1 MSSDPRMVDRAD
13 TALANADVQVVSH
26 EQRESVWSVLR
37 HGLREFWRRAI
48 QMGRLIIGVPD
59 YDTYVEHLR
68 RFHPERKPMTY
79 EEFFVER
86 QNARYKGGGGR
97 CC

>member
-1 MSSDPRMVDRAD
+1 MTAAKVD
-13 TALANADVQVVSH
+13 TAVLTGITGSAAVTTSAGRGALRTAVRNAWRKGVQVC
-26 EQRESVWSVLR
+26 
-37 HGLREFWRRAI
+37 
-48 QMGRLIIGVPD
+48 RLIIGVPD

-68 RFHPERKPMTY
+68 RFHPERTPMTY
-79 EEFFVER
+79 EEFFIER

>member
-1 MSSDPRMVDRAD
+1 MSAPASASAIGATLRGAWRHA
-13 TALANADVQVVSH
+13 VQV
-26 EQRESVWSVLR
+26 
-37 HGLREFWRRAI
+37 A
-48 QMGRLIIGVPD
+48 RLIIGVPD

-68 RFHPERKPMTY
+68 RFHPERTPMTY

-86 QNARYKGGGGR
+86 QNARYRGGGGR